1 MWTFV
6 CVCLPERQKNEPYL
20 QIRFY
25 GHLTVTVNGA
35 ALVKP
40 TRITR
45 KKRKENPNFNAQE
58 KERTVD
64 RSRPGRIIMVRVIK
78 SVVRQM

>member
-45 KKRKENPNFNAQE
+45 KEKKIQISTLKKKKEQLIE
-58 KERTVD
+58 
-64 RSRPGRIIMVRVIK
+64 
-78 SVVRQM
+78 VVPVVLLWCES